1 LIQTIFSLSFVKTF
15 YMEYDYNTSRP
26 KLFLPE
32 YGRNIQKMVDYI
44 LTIPDREERNRL
56 AQAVIIIMGNMNPH
70 LRDINDFKHKLW
82 DHLAIM
88 SNFQL
93 DIDYPYEIPQPEEFA
108 EKPRRVIY
116 NDNDIRYRHYGKIV
130 ESLIEEAIK
139 LPEGDDKDTLTK
151 LIANHMKK
159 SYLAWNR
166 DSVTDEII
174 FSDLHELSRKRL
186 SVKEGL
192 KLSEQ
197 KDFQKGKQ
205 QQQQQRKRMQMQQQR
220 KKPQ

>member
-1 LIQTIFSLSFVKTF
+1 
-15 YMEYDYNTSRP
+15 MEYDYNTSRN
-26 KLFLPE
+26 KLILPE
-32 YGRNIQKMVDYI
+32 YGRNIQKMVEHI
-44 LTIPDREERNRL
+44 LSIPDREDRNRL

-88 SNFQL
+88 ADFKL
-93 DIDYPYEIPQPEEFA
+93 DIDFPYEIPQPEEFM
-108 EKPRRVIY
+108 EKPRRVNY
-116 NDNDIRYRHYGKIV
+116 TDSDIRYRHYGHIV
-130 ESLIEEAIK
+130 EILIKEALK
-139 LPEGDDKDTLTK
+139 LPDGDDKDTLTR

-174 FSDLHELSRKRL
+174 FNDLYELSGKKL
-186 SVKEGL
+186 SVKEGV

-205 QQQQQRKRMQMQQQR
+205 QQQQQLQQRKRMQMQQQR
-220 KKPQ
+220 KKNM

>member
-1 LIQTIFSLSFVKTF
+1 
-15 YMEYDYNTSRP
+15 MEYDYNSSRN
-26 KLFLPE
+26 KLILPE
-32 YGRNIQKMVDYI
+32 YGRNIQKMVEHI
-44 LTIPDREERNRL
+44 LTIADREERNRL

-88 SNFQL
+88 ANFKL
-93 DIDYPYEIPQPEEFA
+93 DIDFPYEIPQAEEFN
-108 EKPRRVIY
+108 EKPRRVSY
-116 NDNDIRYRHYGKIV
+116 NNSNTKYRHYGHIV
-130 ESLIEEAIK
+130 ESLLEEAIK
-139 LPEGDDKDTLTK
+139 LPDSEDKDTLVK

-174 FSDLHELSRKRL
+174 FNDLYELSGRKL

-192 KLSEQ
+192 KLAEQ
-197 KDFQKGKQ
+197 KDFQKSKQQQQQQ
-205 QQQQQRKRMQMQQQR
+205 QQQQQRKRMQMQQR
-220 KKPQ
+220 KKTML

>member
-1 LIQTIFSLSFVKTF
+1 MTID
-15 YMEYDYNTSRP
+15 MEYDYNTSRN
-26 KLFLPE
+26 KLILPE
-32 YGRNIQKMVDYI
+32 YGRNIQKMVEHI

-88 SNFQL
+88 ASFRL
-93 DIDYPYEIPQPEEFA
+93 DIDFPYEIPQPEEFT
-108 EKPRRVIY
+108 EKPRRVSY
-116 NDNDIRYRHYGKIV
+116 NDSKIKYRHYGFIV
-130 ESLIEEAIK
+130 ETLIKEAIK
-139 LPEGDDKDTLTK
+139 LPDGEDKDTLIR

-174 FSDLHELSRKRL
+174 FNDLHELSGKKL
-186 SVKEGL
+186 AVKEGV

-197 KDFQKGKQ
+197 KEFQKSKPPQ
-205 QQQQQRKRMQMQQQR
+205 LHQNKKRMQMQR
-220 KKPQ
+220 KKPMQ